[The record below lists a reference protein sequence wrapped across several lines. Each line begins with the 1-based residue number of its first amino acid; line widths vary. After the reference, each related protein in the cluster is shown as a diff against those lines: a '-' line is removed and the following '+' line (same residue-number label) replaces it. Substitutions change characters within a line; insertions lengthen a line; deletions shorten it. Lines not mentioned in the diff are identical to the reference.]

1 MESVRAIGMLAA
13 CMLLA
18 VSGVCSSSRRHRG
31 EDPAVSSKK
40 KSDDPKDIMVLIPSY
55 SKDVSDNGCRV
66 RANPQ
71 ETFSGP
77 DIDIRHVPFA
87 ELISETI
94 GRYSVRAILD
104 APNSSPPPWHRSMR
118 ICARWSS
125 STCCATGCGR
135 DGLHTFFFMSAAQ
148 HAPAIRDALAAAG
161 MNREHELFVKAMELF
176 GPDFPVD
183 NDARAKRFSYSS
195 LDTPLNDFDV
205 KHAGD
210 RPLVRPARHAR
221 QGHGRLRRA
230 HSGAVAEDRSQAR
243 TAGRGRPP
251 ALSQSGARA
260 PATISGTSRTRKWSQ
275 ALASLPTEHRTLLA
289 MDIFNAEFSNG
300 GVHQFFFNSSGAVAP
315 EVYDAFRELGLERQ
329 AAIYKRALDMFPAQ
343 LPARHAEAAR
353 QILLTAN
360 GARGTSACRS
370 SPTISMPSTG
380 APRVVRVGDKAAA
393 VEGGPGIWSRHGQ
406 LRPRKENAS
415 LLSQRCCSHLPR

>member
-18 VSGVCSSSRRHRG
+18 VSGVSAAREGTEG

-40 KSDDPKDIMVLIPSY
+40 KSDDPKDIKVLIPSY

-77 DIDIRHVPFA
+77 DVDIRHVPFA

-104 APNSSPPPWHRSMR
+104 APNVFAATLAPLDADMR
-118 ICARWSS
+118 TLALVDVLRD
-125 STCCATGCGR
+125 GLGR

-148 HAPAIRDALAAAG
+148 HALAIRDALAAAG

-205 KHAGD
+205 KM
-210 RPLVRPARHAR
+210 LEIARAFGPR
-221 QGHGRLRRA
+221 DTLAKAMVAYVERTPTLWQKIEAKRAQLGEVARLRYLNQALVLRNNLWDKA
-230 HSGAVAEDRSQAR
+230 DAEVV
-243 TAGRGRPP
+243 
-251 ALSQSGARA
+251 
-260 PATISGTSRTRKWSQ
+260 Q
-275 ALASLPTEHRTLLA
+275 ALASLPTEHRTLLV

-329 AAIYKRALDMFPAQ
+329 AAIYKRALDMFPGNYLRDMQ
-343 LPARHAEAAR
+343 KRRDKFFSGEWGPWDERL
-353 QILLTAN
+353 QKLTDDFYALD
-360 GARGTSACRS
+360 GG
-370 SPTISMPSTG
+370 PTL
-380 APRVVRVGDKAAA
+380 VRVGDKAAA
-393 VEGGPGIWSRHGQ
+393 VEGGPGIWGAM
-406 LRPRKENAS
+406 AS
-415 LLSQRCCSHLPR
+415 YAREKKMLPC

>member
-18 VSGVCSSSRRHRG
+18 VSGVSAAREGTEG

-40 KSDDPKDIMVLIPSY
+40 KSDDPKDIKVLIPSY

-87 ELISETI
+87 ELISETV

-104 APNSSPPPWHRSMR
+104 APDMFAATLAPLDADMR
-118 ICARWSS
+118 
-125 STCCATGCGR
+125 TLVLVDVLHDGLGR

-148 HAPAIRDALAAAG
+148 HALAIRDALAAAG
-161 MNREHELFVKAMELF
+161 LKREHELFVRPCSCSARTIRSTTTRA
-176 GPDFPVD
+176 PSASPIRRSTRRSTTSTSRCWRSPARS
-183 NDARAKRFSYSS
+183 ARATRSPRPWSPTSS
-195 LDTPLNDFDV
+195 
-205 KHAGD
+205 
-210 RPLVRPARHAR
+210 ARR
-221 QGHGRLRRA
+221 RCGRRSKPSA
-230 HSGAVAEDRSQAR
+230 HSWARSPACAISIRRSCSRNNLWDKTDAEVV
-243 TAGRGRPP
+243 
-251 ALSQSGARA
+251 
-260 PATISGTSRTRKWSQ
+260 Q
-275 ALASLPTEHRTLLA
+275 ALASLPTEHRTLLV

-329 AAIYKRALDMFPAQ
+329 AAIYKRALDMFPGNYLRDMQKRRDKFFSDEWGAWDERLQ
-343 LPARHAEAAR
+343 K
-353 QILLTAN
+353 LTDDFYALD
-360 GARGTSACRS
+360 GG
-370 SPTISMPSTG
+370 PTL
-380 APRVVRVGDKAAA
+380 VRLGDKAA
-393 VEGGPGIWSRHGQ
+393 VEGGPGIWARHGR
-406 LRPRKENAS
+406 LRAHQANAA
-415 LLSQRCCSHLPR
+415 LLQRCVAMWPR

>member
-1 MESVRAIGMLAA
+1 METVRAIGMLAA

-18 VSGVCSSSRRHRG
+18 VSGVSAAREGTEG

-40 KSDDPKDIMVLIPSY
+40 KSDDPKDIKVLIPSY

-87 ELISETI
+87 ELISETV

-104 APNSSPPPWHRSMR
+104 APNVFAATLAPLDADMR
-118 ICARWSS
+118 TLALVDVLRD
-125 STCCATGCGR
+125 GLGR

-148 HAPAIRDALAAAG
+148 HALAIRDALAAAG
-161 MNREHELFVKAMELF
+161 MNREHELFVKAIELF

-183 NDARAKRFSYSS
+183 NDTRAKRFSYSS

-205 KHAGD
+205 KMLEIARSFGSRD
-210 RPLVRPARHAR
+210 TLAKAMVAYVERIPPLWEKIEAKRAQLGEVA
-221 QGHGRLRRA
+221 RLRYLNQALVLRNNLWDKTD
-230 HSGAVAEDRSQAR
+230 AEVV
-243 TAGRGRPP
+243 
-251 ALSQSGARA
+251 
-260 PATISGTSRTRKWSQ
+260 Q
-275 ALASLPTEHRTLLA
+275 ALASLPTEQRTLLV

-300 GVHQFFFNSSGAVAP
+300 GVHQFFVNSSGAVAP

-329 AAIYKRALDMFPAQ
+329 ALIYKRALDMFPGTYPRDMQKRRDKYFAGEWGPWDERLQ
-343 LPARHAEAAR
+343 K
-353 QILLTAN
+353 LTDEFYALD
-360 GARGTSACRS
+360 GG
-370 SPTISMPSTG
+370 PTL
-380 APRVVRVGDKAAA
+380 VRVGDKAAA
-393 VEGGPGIWSRHGQ
+393 VEGGPGIWPAMAAYARV
-406 LRPRKENAS
+406 KKM
-415 LLSQRCCSHLPR
+415 LPC